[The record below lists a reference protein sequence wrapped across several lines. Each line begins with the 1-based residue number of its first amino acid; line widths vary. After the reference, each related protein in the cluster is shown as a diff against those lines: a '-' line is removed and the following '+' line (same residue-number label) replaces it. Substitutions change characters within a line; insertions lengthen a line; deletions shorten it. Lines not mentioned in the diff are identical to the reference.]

1 MYKNL
6 PAARARAAISHS
18 ARARAAISLSVRA
31 CAVACLVLA
40 ASSQSALAQPALAQ
54 PASASES
61 APLQAA
67 WVYMS
72 VVPPAGWT
80 RQHDQAR
87 LQAERALSGRVQTST
102 VPDVLENAADAERV
116 LRDLARQSK

>member
-6 PAARARAAISHS
+6 PAARARAAIS
-18 ARARAAISLSVRA
+18 LSVRA
-31 CAVACLVLA
+31 CAAACLVLA
-40 ASSQSALAQPALAQ
+40 ATSQSALAQPT
-54 PASASES
+54 SAPKS

-87 LQAERALSGRVQTST
+87 LQAERALGGRVQTSA
-102 VPDVLENAADAERV
+102 VPDVPENAADAERV
-116 LRDLARQSK
+116 LRW